1 MVGKEGRDA
10 RHEIVAAVCTGPKDH
25 VAIVVGFQIGDLGQR
40 GDEAFGLPSVAAL
53 LLKQNDDWAVQR
65 TRYLT
70 LQTIVPLDDDPL
82 ISLPVV
88 AR

>member
-10 RHEIVAAVCTGPKDH
+10 RHEIVAAVRTGPKDH
-25 VAIVVGFQIGDLGQR
+25 VAIVVGFQISDLVQR

-53 LLKQNDDWAVQR
+53 LLKQNEDWAVQR

-70 LQTIVPLDDDPL
+70 LEP
-82 ISLPVV
+82 
-88 AR
+88 